1 MGYCLLTKNIF
12 IKEIGLISRVS
23 ISKRCPNIFE
33 SFSFQL
39 EHALSVFGIHARG
52 PQMDNYIQKL
62 MKECDK
68 YWKNGRQ
75 MCEVLS
81 LTGNLCNLLQHKAPT
96 GEAVSS
102 ESTEKYVIGAFNLFA
117 VRGSS

>member
-1 MGYCLLTKNIF
+1 
-12 IKEIGLISRVS
+12 
-23 ISKRCPNIFE
+23 
-33 SFSFQL
+33 
-39 EHALSVFGIHARG
+39 
-52 PQMDNYIQKL
+52 MDNYIQKL

-96 GEAVSS
+96 GEAISS
-102 ESTEKYVIGAFNLFA
+102 ESSEKYAFVHSTFFG
-117 VRGSS
+117 VCRSSCSFSANF

>member
-1 MGYCLLTKNIF
+1 MLIVLFLT
-12 IKEIGLISRVS
+12 
-23 ISKRCPNIFE
+23 
-33 SFSFQL
+33 FQL
-39 EHALSVFGIHARG
+39 AHALSVFGIHARG

-68 YWKNGRQ
+68 YWKHGRQ

-81 LTGNLCNLLQHKAPT
+81 LTGNLCNLLLHKAPT

-102 ESTEKYVIGAFNLFA
+102 ESTEKYASYPLSFGLIFSLSVTCFI
-117 VRGSS
+117 